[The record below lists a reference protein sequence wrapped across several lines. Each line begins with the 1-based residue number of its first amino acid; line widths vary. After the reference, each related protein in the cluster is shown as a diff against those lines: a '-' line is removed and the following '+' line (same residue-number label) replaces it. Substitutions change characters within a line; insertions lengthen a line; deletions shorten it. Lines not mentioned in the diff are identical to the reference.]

1 MRKVMARKEEDS
13 RLRLVASARQ
23 GRQETG
29 ESRALA
35 GECQRNVK
43 IQNPKYWAW
52 VLSLILL
59 LAAPA
64 VQAGPVEF
72 DGLIE
77 PRLVVKVG
85 SSMPG
90 ILERV
95 NVDRGDMV
103 KEGQVLA
110 SLQAGVEKANM
121 DLAKIRAEFEATIH
135 SRKAELE
142 FAIRNQERRK
152 ELFEK
157 KALPLQDWDEV
168 ETRRIIAELS
178 LSEAIENKRLA
189 EMEYRRAVEV
199 FKRTTIRSP
208 LTGVVVERF
217 LSQGEYV
224 EDQPVMTLAQIDPL
238 YVEVIMTVDKL
249 GMPKAGMEAGIRP
262 ESPVGGLYKAKVIVV
277 DRVVDAASGT
287 FGVRLELPN
296 PNYRLPPGLKCKVIF
311 QD

>member
-1 MRKVMARKEEDS
+1 MCEVSYKNTGDR
-13 RLRLVASARQ
+13 RQ
-23 GRQETG
+23 GTSADHSQMTNNQ
-29 ESRALA
+29 
-35 GECQRNVK
+35 CQMNAK
-43 IQNPKYWAW
+43 TQNPKHRA
-52 VLSLILL
+52 LGLL
-59 LAAPA
+59 LLLFFAATGA
-64 VQAGPVEF
+64 QAAPVEF

-90 ILERV
+90 ILESV

-110 SLQAGVEKANM
+110 SLQSGVEKATM
-121 DLAKIRAEFEATIH
+121 ELARTRAEFEAAIH
-135 SRKAELE
+135 ARKAELE
-142 FAIRNQERRK
+142 FAMRNQERRK
-152 ELFEK
+152 ELFDK

-168 ETRRIIAELS
+168 ETRRVIAELS
-178 LSEAIENKRLA
+178 LNEAIENKRLS
-189 EMEYRRAVEV
+189 EMEYRRAMEV
-199 FKRTTIRSP
+199 YKRTTIRSP

-224 EDQPVMTLAQIDPL
+224 EDQPVMTLAQIHPL
-238 YVEVIMTVDKL
+238 YVEVVMTVDKL
-249 GMPKAGMEAGIRP
+249 GLVKVGMEAAVRP
-262 ESPVGGLYKAKVIVV
+262 EPPVGGLYKAKVLVV

-296 PNYRLPPGLKCKVIF
+296 PDYRIPPGLKCKVIF